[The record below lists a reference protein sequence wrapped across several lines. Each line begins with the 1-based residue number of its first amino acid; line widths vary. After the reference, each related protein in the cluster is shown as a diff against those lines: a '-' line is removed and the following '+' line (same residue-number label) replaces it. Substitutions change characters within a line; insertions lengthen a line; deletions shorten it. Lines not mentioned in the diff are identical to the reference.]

1 MALSVG
7 SRPLPVEQTETV
19 AELSHHMAT
28 DLPLTNFAQVLK
40 ATRILTASQWAIDQ
54 PGL

>member
-7 SRPLPVEQTETV
+7 SRPLPVDQTEIV

-28 DLPLTNFAQVLK
+28 DLPLTNIAQVLN
-40 ATRILTASQWAIDQ
+40 ATSIFTASQWAIDQ